1 MAKIGFLKN
10 IKKYIAL
17 KKKIS
22 PFLLLAMLFII
33 SIVLYFIFKNYTIE
47 YLDNG
52 NNIDGSGNKIDGSGN
67 KIDGSGNKIDGSG
80 NKIDGSG
87 NKIDRIGNIP
97 TNISTIDK
105 AKTRIEVALVSSEIK
120 KHREHMFSKPGGD
133 WTKLVNKYK
142 TNPKINTLTIDK
154 NNINSVLEN
163 INLNYSNND
172 LPMVIFSVFLN
183 DKRYYGGQLTQTQAT
198 FNSADSYLN
207 LLINT
212 YLL

>member
-80 NKIDGSG
+80 N
-87 NKIDRIGNIP
+87 NIDRIGNIP

-142 TNPKINTLTIDK
+142 TNPKITTLTIDK

>member
-142 TNPKINTLTIDK
+142 TNPKITTLTIDK

>member
-33 SIVLYFIFKNYTIE
+33 SIVLFFIFKNYTIE

-80 NKIDGSG
+80 N
-87 NKIDRIGNIP
+87 NIDRIGNIP

-105 AKTRIEVALVSSEIK
+105 AKTRIEVALVSSEIQ

-142 TNPKINTLTIDK
+142 TNPKITTLTIDK

>member
-33 SIVLYFIFKNYTIE
+33 SIVLFFIFKNYTIE

-67 KIDGSGNKIDGSG
+67 N
-80 NKIDGSG
+80 
-87 NKIDRIGNIP
+87 IDRIGNIP

-105 AKTRIEVALVSSEIK
+105 AKTRIEVALVSSEIQ

-142 TNPKINTLTIDK
+142 TNPKITTLTIDK

>member
-33 SIVLYFIFKNYTIE
+33 SIVLFFIFKNYTIE

-67 KIDGSGNKIDGSG
+67 NIG
-80 NKIDGSG
+80 
-87 NKIDRIGNIP
+87 RIGNIP

-105 AKTRIEVALVSSEIK
+105 AKTRIEVALVSSEIQ

-142 TNPKINTLTIDK
+142 TNPKITTLTIDK

-172 LPMVIFSVFLN
+172 LPMVVFSVFLN